1 MSLNEFM
8 NLPPNYLKDN
18 VNDVNKVND
27 VNLTENYN
35 SGNIEWF
42 TKNIK
47 NSDNAN
53 RALKSLYKL
62 NKTNLNDNQKD
73 IFKHLLSL
81 GKTFYFLGFS
91 TSLFEKNTPDWIIP
105 PGEFSRFANQIGLD
119 EDNKEKHISE
129 RNQHLSI
136 FQRFTNR
143 FKAGGKKQNKSK
155 KFKKSKKRHNTK
167 RRR

>member
-47 NSDNAN
+47 NSD
-53 RALKSLYKL
+53 
-62 NKTNLNDNQKD
+62 
-73 IFKHLLSL
+73 
-81 GKTFYFLGFS
+81 
-91 TSLFEKNTPDWIIP
+91 
-105 PGEFSRFANQIGLD
+105 
-119 EDNKEKHISE
+119 
-129 RNQHLSI
+129 
-136 FQRFTNR
+136 
-143 FKAGGKKQNKSK
+143 
-155 KFKKSKKRHNTK
+155 
-167 RRR
+167 